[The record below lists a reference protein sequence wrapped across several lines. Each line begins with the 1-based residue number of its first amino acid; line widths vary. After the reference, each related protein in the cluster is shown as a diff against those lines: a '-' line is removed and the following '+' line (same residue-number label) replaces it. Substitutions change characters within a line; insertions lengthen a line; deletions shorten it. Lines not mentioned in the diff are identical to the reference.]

1 MLACPFSGCLYERT
15 ISIKQTYIFIHGE
28 CLFLTRVPLPHADS
42 KLWFSHRVEM
52 RQLFVCVWKVEG
64 KEAFSWSESTV
75 NRALHPAQLFCKW
88 IRFSGIIL
96 WIPLGQTDTDNCI
109 FYFPCFASAFA
120 YVLGFVICVD
130 HLNLFCPIFFK
141 LIKFLINLVSPF
153 SQYSKSRS
161 CWVSFHRQMKYCQT
175 SSGENVNSS
184 LAKI

>member
-15 ISIKQTYIFIHGE
+15 ISIKQSYKFIHGE
-28 CLFLTRVPLPHADS
+28 CLFLTRVPLSHMQIQSCDS
-42 KLWFSHRVEM
+42 HIEWRCGS
-52 RQLFVCVWKVEG
+52 FVCVWKVGG

-75 NRALHPAQLFCKW
+75 NRTLHPAQLFCKW

-120 YVLGFVICVD
+120 YAPGFVICVD

-153 SQYSKSRS
+153 SQ
-161 CWVSFHRQMKYCQT
+161 
-175 SSGENVNSS
+175 
-184 LAKI
+184 